1 MIYASATSLS
11 ASLNSSEMAE
21 RWLYPDIARIRNV
34 SVTVAVGVIRAAQ
47 EAGVD
52 REVRIRDLDDAELEA
67 WIREKMYDPHRE
79 TENVEREVRS
89 LVSEVGAKGGPN
101 GPVENR
107 FHL

>member
-11 ASLNSSEMAE
+11 ASLNSSETAE

-52 REVRIRDLDDAELEA
+52 REVRIRDLDDAELET

-89 LVSEVGAKGGPN
+89 LVSEVGAKAGPN